1 MKGKKMVK
9 ENKYKKIQI
18 EMVKRLDELI
28 LQKKLTRAEV
38 ERKANL
44 GNGTIRNWIVSYPA
58 IDKFFR
64 VAEVLGVSME
74 YLLYGKITEKDKRN
88 FQLKEIKE
96 IIEKLDDVNLQ
107 IAYDLIKG
115 CEKRNEKEK

>member
-88 FQLKEIKE
+88 FFKIFSC
-96 IIEKLDDVNLQ
+96 IISIFKINF
-107 IAYDLIKG
+107 
-115 CEKRNEKEK
+115 